1 MDERTDRTRR
11 PASGHGERALVV
23 IDTSDPDGLAAMKEK
38 FDEAFGAAGFSGKE
52 TVVLYENA
60 MNTGFGQS
68 CRGYPKP

>member
-1 MDERTDRTRR
+1 
-11 PASGHGERALVV
+11 V

-52 TVVLYENA
+52 AVVLYENA